1 MPTRQVL
8 PYGSTSGTAL
18 ARDGVPVYVEDQN
31 PGWKI
36 VIGDIPYGTTAAQVA
51 PTESGTMTVT
61 AVSVAMLILTCL
73 LWLFQCE

>member
-8 PYGSTSGTAL
+8 PYGSTSDTAL
-18 ARDGVPVYVEDQN
+18 ARDGVPVYVEDHQ
-31 PGWKI
+31 PGWKF
-36 VIGDIPYGTTAAQVA
+36 VIGDIPYGTIAAQVT

-73 LWLFQCE
+73 L